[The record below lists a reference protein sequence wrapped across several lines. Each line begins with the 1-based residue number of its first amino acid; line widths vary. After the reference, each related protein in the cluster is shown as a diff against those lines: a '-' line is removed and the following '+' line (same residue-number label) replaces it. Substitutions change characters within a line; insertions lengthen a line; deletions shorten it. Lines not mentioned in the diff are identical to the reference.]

1 MLASPT
7 FRSSFKEKERDVL
20 NLFTVEGEGGYDATE
35 YSFMFKGSAFF
46 TPAIANSVANVV
58 KDDTRIKSFVIPS
71 TSTTV
76 KYMDNVLRV
85 VLGNNN
91 QCIMYRDGKVDI
103 DNNNYDYPYM
113 RTIMYDIKDTFCPS
127 SYSTGGGQFQQML
140 LLNNGDLIYVNTY
153 TRTAAVTALTGVQ
166 KFLTKNQAHRSDA
179 IVGCTNGDVYH
190 VWVGPTP
197 VNSGSYNDGNGT
209 ASGVIKINGIKH
221 TDLLFCTIGDAPAN
235 CIFCLKSDPQKLY
248 RFVKGYG
255 TNFKITGLQT
265 TPITANSGY
274 ENLGLTGDEYY
285 IGGMAQEF
293 NSLFLTNKRM
303 IHRSTSF
310 GSNYNDSYKI
320 STWAYGWEKE
330 LYPTIST
337 AANPTI
343 AAKKIVT
350 PTAYSMIIE
359 DTNGK
364 YWLCDNTST
373 DLKTGNAYRLAK
385 PVSYTFFDQLKTYL
399 TPIRDASK

>member
-20 NLFTVEGEGGYDATE
+20 NLFTVEGEGGYKATE

-46 TPAIANSVANVV
+46 TPDIAKSVEAVI
-58 KDDTRIKSFVIPS
+58 KDNTRIQTITIPG
-71 TSTTV
+71 TTTTV

-85 VLGNNN
+85 ILGNNN
-91 QCIMYRDGKVDI
+91 KCVMYRDGTVDI
-103 DNNNYDYPYM
+103 GNNTYDYPYLK
-113 RTIMYDIKDTFCPS
+113 TIMYNIKDTFCPS
-127 SYSTGGGQFQQML
+127 SYATGGDQYQQML
-140 LLNNGDLIYVNTY
+140 LLNNGNLLYINNY

-166 KFLTKNQAHRSDA
+166 KFITKNQAHRSDA

-197 VNSGSYNDGNGT
+197 VNPSSSNDGNGT

-255 TNFKITGLQT
+255 TGFKITGLKT

-274 ENLGLTGDEYY
+274 EDMGLTGDEYY
-285 IGGMAQEF
+285 IDGMAQEF

-303 IHRSTSF
+303 IHRSTSS
-310 GSNYNDSYKI
+310 GSSYSYTT
-320 STWAYGWEKE
+320 STWTYGWQKE
-330 LYPTIST
+330 LYPTTPT
-337 AANPTI
+337 AADPI
-343 AAKKIVT
+343 ISAKKIVT
-350 PTAYSMIIE
+350 PTAYSMIVE

-364 YWLCDNTST
+364 YWLCQNTST
-373 DLKTGNAYRLAK
+373 DTKTGNAYRLAK

-399 TPIRDASK
+399 TPIREYTK